1 MILYKYKKTK
11 EKITM
16 KRVEKILKMIDII
29 KPEDLKLEKKG
40 KNYYYLE
47 FETGNI
53 FNRTLLKIHEDYSK
67 DAIFFKDDKVTLIM
81 DFKNRITKLKIKGH
95 SFIEYQGND
104 FVPVLNTN
112 SFFCTTFGE
121 VIQKI
126 YFKEVFKSDKVN
138 KCFNYIDVDY
148 DKSTVIIENRKE
160 NRKLL
165 KILGKD
171 TLEVTSGPHGFYAF
185 SVPCEF
191 GKYLNRTVGIFA
203 PNEIQNY
210 RSNMKKIKKLQ
221 GKHFKLKVSDNFIKH
236 NMNSKKIRY
245 RIKEMDVRK
254 GDFVT
259 LQSANGTIAGIIESA
274 KNIGN
279 SIRETEIRT
288 FKDQIRI

>member
-1 MILYKYKKTK
+1 
-11 EKITM
+11 M

-29 KPEDLKLEKKG
+29 KPENLKLEKKG

-47 FETGNI
+47 FEIGNI
-53 FNRTLLKIHEDYSK
+53 FDRALLKIHEDYSN
-67 DAIFFKDDKVTLIM
+67 DAIFFKDDKATLVM

-104 FVPVLNTN
+104 FAPVLNAN
-112 SFFCTTFGE
+112 SFFYTTFGE

-126 YFKEVFKSDKVN
+126 YFKEVFKSDKV
-138 KCFNYIDVDY
+138 KKYFNYISISY
-148 DKSTVIIENRKE
+148 NKSTVILENRKE
-160 NRKLL
+160 NGKLL

-171 TLEVTSGPHGFYAF
+171 TLEVTSGPYGFYVF
-185 SVPCEF
+185 SLPCEF
-191 GKYLNRTVGIFA
+191 GDCLDRTVGIFA

-210 RSNMKKIKKLQ
+210 RSNMKEIKKLQ
-221 GKHFKLKVSDNFIKH
+221 GKHFELKVSDNFIKH
-236 NMNSKKIRY
+236 NMNSEKIRY

-259 LQSANGTIAGIIESA
+259 LQSANGTIVGIIESA

-279 SIRETEIRT
+279 GIRETEIRT
-288 FKDQIRI
+288 FEDHIRI

>member
-1 MILYKYKKTK
+1 MLNSGN
-11 EKITM
+11 
-16 KRVEKILKMIDII
+16 LKS
-29 KPEDLKLEKKG
+29 EKKAQ
-40 KNYYYLE
+40 NYYYLE
-47 FETGNI
+47 FETGHV
-53 FNRTLLKIHEDYSK
+53 FNRALLKIHEDYSK

-104 FVPVLNTN
+104 FVPVLNAN

-138 KCFNYIDVDY
+138 KYFNYIDVDY

-191 GKYLNRTVGIFA
+191 GKCLNRTVGIFA

-210 RSNMKKIKKLQ
+210 RSNMKEIKKLQ
-221 GKHFKLKVSDNFIKH
+221 GKHFELKVSDNFIKH
-236 NMNSKKIRY
+236 NMNSEKIRY

>member
-1 MILYKYKKTK
+1 
-11 EKITM
+11 M

-40 KNYYYLE
+40 KNCYYLE

-67 DAIFFKDDKVTLIM
+67 DAIFFKDDKATLVM
-81 DFKNRITKLKIKGH
+81 DFKNRVSKLKIKGH

-104 FVPVLNTN
+104 FVPVLNAN
-112 SFFCTTFGE
+112 SLFCTTFGE
-121 VIQKI
+121 IIQKI
-126 YFKEVFKSDKVN
+126 YFKEVFKSDKV
-138 KCFNYIDVDY
+138 KKYFNHISVCYN
-148 DKSTVIIENRKE
+148 KSTVILENRKE
-160 NRKLL
+160 NGKLL

-171 TLEVTSGPHGFYAF
+171 TLEVTSGPYRFYVF
-185 SVPCEF
+185 SLPCEF
-191 GKYLNRTVGIFA
+191 GNCLDRTVGIFA

-210 RSNMKKIKKLQ
+210 RSNMKEIKKLQ
-221 GKHFKLKVSDNFIKH
+221 GKHFELKVSDNFIKH
-236 NMNSKKIRY
+236 NMNSEKIRY

-288 FKDQIRI
+288 FKDHIMI

>member
-1 MILYKYKKTK
+1 
-11 EKITM
+11 M

-40 KNYYYLE
+40 KNCYYLE

-67 DAIFFKDDKVTLIM
+67 DAIFFKDDKATLVM
-81 DFKNRITKLKIKGH
+81 DFKNRVSKLKIKGH

-104 FVPVLNTN
+104 FVPVLNAN
-112 SFFCTTFGE
+112 SLFCTTFGE
-121 VIQKI
+121 IIQKI
-126 YFKEVFKSDKVN
+126 YFKEVFKSDKV
-138 KCFNYIDVDY
+138 KKYFNHISVCYN
-148 DKSTVIIENRKE
+148 KSTVILENRKE
-160 NRKLL
+160 NVKLL

-171 TLEVTSGPHGFYAF
+171 TLEVTSGPYRFYVF
-185 SVPCEF
+185 SLPCEF
-191 GKYLNRTVGIFA
+191 GNCLDRTVGIFA

-210 RSNMKKIKKLQ
+210 RSNMKEIKKLQ
-221 GKHFKLKVSDNFIKH
+221 GKHFELKVSDNFIKH
-236 NMNSKKIRY
+236 NMNSEKIRY

-288 FKDQIRI
+288 FKDHIMI

>member
-1 MILYKYKKTK
+1 
-11 EKITM
+11 M

-40 KNYYYLE
+40 KNCYYLE

-67 DAIFFKDDKVTLIM
+67 DAIFFKDDKATLVM
-81 DFKNRITKLKIKGH
+81 DFKNRVSKLKIKGH

-104 FVPVLNTN
+104 FVPVLNAN
-112 SFFCTTFGE
+112 SLFCTTFGE
-121 VIQKI
+121 IIQKI
-126 YFKEVFKSDKVN
+126 YFKEVFKSDKVKKYFNHISVSYN
-138 KCFNYIDVDY
+138 K
-148 DKSTVIIENRKE
+148 SAVILENRKE
-160 NRKLL
+160 NGKLL

-171 TLEVTSGPHGFYAF
+171 TLEVTSGPYGFYVF
-185 SVPCEF
+185 SLPCEF
-191 GKYLNRTVGIFA
+191 GNCLDRTVGIFA

-210 RSNMKKIKKLQ
+210 RSNMKEIKKLQ
-221 GKHFKLKVSDNFIKH
+221 GKHFELKVSDNFIKH
-236 NMNSKKIRY
+236 NMNSEKIRY

-288 FKDQIRI
+288 FKDHIMI

>member
-1 MILYKYKKTK
+1 
-11 EKITM
+11 M

-40 KNYYYLE
+40 KNCYYLE

-53 FNRTLLKIHEDYSK
+53 FNRTLLKIYEDYSK

-121 VIQKI
+121 IIQKI
-126 YFKEVFKSDKVN
+126 YFKEVFKSDKVKKYFNHISVSYN
-138 KCFNYIDVDY
+138 K
-148 DKSTVIIENRKE
+148 SAVILENRKE
-160 NRKLL
+160 NGKLL

-171 TLEVTSGPHGFYAF
+171 TLEVTSGPYGFYVF
-185 SVPCEF
+185 SLPCEF
-191 GKYLNRTVGIFA
+191 GNCLDRTVGIFA

-210 RSNMKKIKKLQ
+210 RSNMKEIKKLQ
-221 GKHFKLKVSDNFIKH
+221 GKHFELKVSDNFIKH
-236 NMNSKKIRY
+236 NMNSEKIRY
-245 RIKEMDVRK
+245 RIKEIDVRK

-288 FKDQIRI
+288 FKDHIMI